1 MSARRR
7 RRRGRDSE
15 SCLVISHIYKDAW
28 SLAQANGLPSLIYDE
43 SVLEVRFVRGA
54 AGTMRIL
61 TIRPTV
67 EQINVHDSL
76 QVKVQ
81 RGNENQLGRRLARV
95 LR

>member
-28 SLAQANGLPSLIYDE
+28 SLAQAKGLPSLIYHE
-43 SVLEVRFVRGA
+43 PVLEVRFVRGA

-61 TIRPTV
+61 TIR
-67 EQINVHDSL
+67 DS
-76 QVKVQ
+76 
-81 RGNENQLGRRLARV
+81 RWLAS
-95 LR
+95 